1 MLQSSVSDEDIL
13 EVKTHQEN
21 ILWNDFKEGR
31 SNSFR
36 PLFDYFYPS
45 LCEYAFQI
53 LKDKMDAE
61 DVVIDMFI
69 FIWKNSDRID
79 IGKSIRSYLFTSVKN
94 RSLNYLRGVKPE
106 ALEDTFDAPVLD
118 PALADI
124 DIKDISAVIS
134 AALETVSDRARSIWK
149 MKRDEGKTNAQI
161 AQQLNVS
168 EKTVEADVTRIRK
181 LLHLTI
187 KRNFILTLFF

>member
-1 MLQSSVSDEDIL
+1 MMDT
-13 EVKTHQEN
+13 KREN
-21 ILWNDFKEGR
+21 ILWNNFRVGQP
-31 SNSFR
+31 NSFR
-36 PLFDYFYPS
+36 PLFEYFYPS

-53 LKDKMDAE
+53 VKDKMDAE
-61 DVVIDMFI
+61 DVVLDLFI
-69 FIWKNSDRID
+69 FIWKNSDRINVEQ
-79 IGKSIRSYLFTSVKN
+79 SIRSYLFASVRN
-94 RSLNYLRGVKPE
+94 RALNHIRGVKLE
-106 ALEDTFDAPVLD
+106 TLEDSFDMPVLD

-134 AALETVSDRARSIWK
+134 AALETVSERARSIWK
-149 MKRDEGKTNAQI
+149 MKREEGKTNAQI

-187 KRNFILTLFF
+187 KRNFIFTLLF

>member
-1 MLQSSVSDEDIL
+1 MN
-13 EVKTHQEN
+13 TAREN

-36 PLFDYFYPS
+36 PLFDYFYQS

-53 LKDKMDAE
+53 LGDSMDAE
-61 DVVIDMFI
+61 DVVLDLFI
-69 FIWKNSDRID
+69 FIWKNSDRIN

-94 RSLNYLRGVKPE
+94 RALNHLRAVRTESLEEGH
-106 ALEDTFDAPVLD
+106 DAPVLD
-118 PALADI
+118 PALSDI
-124 DIKDISAVIS
+124 DIKDISAIIS
-134 AALETVSDRARSIWK
+134 AALETVSERARAIWK
-149 MKRDEGKTNAQI
+149 MKREDGKTNAQI
-161 AQQLNVS
+161 AVELAVS